1 MTSVLSRKSTDWRES
16 ARAISFWTARSA
28 LRQQALSEAAPCPVQ
43 VHFTVVPGGYE
54 DRLAMRTRNM
64 RPLPSTPTCTSTVSV
79 PILSSVLSKLAVSE
93 RISSTD
99 TLSFPSSSGV
109 AVAVGVDVTVVGPPW
124 AVPLSIPLSGL
135 ALSLPLQPAIVLVC
149 ITPARLY
156 TVRRVN
162 RVHMSGQ
169 PSLIP
174 LNRFVCYIIV

>member
-1 MTSVLSRKSTDWRES
+1 
-16 ARAISFWTARSA
+16 
-28 LRQQALSEAAPCPVQ
+28 
-43 VHFTVVPGGYE
+43 
-54 DRLAMRTRNM
+54 MRTRNM

-93 RISSTD
+93 RNSSTD
-99 TLSFPSSSGV
+99 ALSFPSSSGM
-109 AVAVGVDVTVVGPPW
+109 AVAVGMDVTVVGPHW
-124 AVPLSIPLSGL
+124 AVSPSIPLSGL
-135 ALSLPLQPAIVLVC
+135 ALSQPLQPAIVVHVYHPSMGL
-149 ITPARLY
+149 